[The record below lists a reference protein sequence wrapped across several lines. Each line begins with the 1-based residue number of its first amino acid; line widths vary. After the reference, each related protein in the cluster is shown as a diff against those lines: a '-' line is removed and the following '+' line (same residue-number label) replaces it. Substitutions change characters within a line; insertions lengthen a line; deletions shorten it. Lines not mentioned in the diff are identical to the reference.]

1 MIKRSASTRP
11 QDLRQRSAPLAPAAD
26 SKRVVLLASYA
37 PSLLNFRGQL
47 IEEMVARGHQ
57 VFALAPGLEG
67 PLEEATRRLGV
78 TPVAVPLSNS
88 TLNPFESVRSSHR
101 IRDVLRDIRPD
112 VVLAYTIKPI
122 VLGAPAAAAA
132 RVPAFVALV
141 TGLGFA
147 FTPGRE
153 AKRLLSRLVGSVL
166 YRRAFRLSKL
176 VIFQNPD
183 DREDFRRLHLLSEST
198 ATALVSGS
206 GVDLDRYKQEP
217 PPAAPSFL
225 MIARLLGDKGV
236 REFAEAARMLKRH
249 HPDVPIVLV
258 GGTFPS
264 PDCLTEKEIEA
275 VRDAGVE
282 MTGAVDDVRP
292 ALRDCSV
299 FVLPSYRE
307 GTPRTALEALSV
319 GRAIVTTDVPGCR
332 ETVVEGENGFL
343 VPPRDPKSLYEAMLR
358 FVEKPGLA
366 AAMGAVSRQIAE
378 EKFDV
383 RKINNR
389 MIELLEL

>member
-1 MIKRSASTRP
+1 
-11 QDLRQRSAPLAPAAD
+11 
-26 SKRVVLLASYA
+26 
-37 PSLLNFRGQL
+37 
-47 IEEMVARGHQ
+47 
-57 VFALAPGLEG
+57 
-67 PLEEATRRLGV
+67 
-78 TPVAVPLSNS
+78 
-88 TLNPFESVRSSHR
+88 
-101 IRDVLRDIRPD
+101 
-112 VVLAYTIKPI
+112 
-122 VLGAPAAAAA
+122 
-132 RVPAFVALV
+132 
-141 TGLGFA
+141 
-147 FTPGRE
+147 
-153 AKRLLSRLVGSVL
+153 
-166 YRRAFRLSKL
+166 
-176 VIFQNPD
+176 
-183 DREDFRRLHLLSEST
+183 
-198 ATALVSGS
+198 
-206 GVDLDRYKQEP
+206 
-217 PPAAPSFL
+217 
-225 MIARLLGDKGV
+225 
-236 REFAEAARMLKRH
+236 MLKRH